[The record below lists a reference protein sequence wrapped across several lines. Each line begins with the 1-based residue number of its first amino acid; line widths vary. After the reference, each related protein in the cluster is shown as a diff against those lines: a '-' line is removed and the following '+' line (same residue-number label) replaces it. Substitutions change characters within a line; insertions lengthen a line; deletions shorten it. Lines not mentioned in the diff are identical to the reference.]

1 MLNAIA
7 FVVLGCAIILGA
19 FSVVTV
25 KNVMHAAYWLLEV
38 SVAVAGLLYFMSADY
53 IAVLQLLVYV
63 GAVGML
69 VIFTIMITRRNYVDD
84 ERPDVFSVFALVS
97 AVLLFAAL
105 AYSVM
110 QSASLSAALAAGT
123 DASAPTILQFGQQMF
138 AAGGWSIAFEIAS
151 LLLTVALIAAV
162 WWTKDRDR

>member
-7 FVVLGCAIILGA
+7 FVVLGGAIILGA

-25 KNVMHAAYWLLEV
+25 RNVMHAAYWLLETA
-38 SVAVAGLLYFMSADY
+38 VAVAGLLYFMSAEY
-53 IAVLQLLVYV
+53 IAILQLLVYV

-69 VIFTIMITRRNYVDD
+69 ILFTIMITHRDVVDN
-84 ERPDVFSVFALVS
+84 ERPGIYSAFAFV
-97 AVLLFAAL
+97 AAGLLFAAI

-110 QSASLSAALAAGT
+110 NSSSLLVLQTAAKPASLLA
-123 DASAPTILQFGQQMF
+123 FGQELF
-138 AAGGWSIAFEIAS
+138 NPAGWAIAFEIAS